1 MRVLVVDDEPLART
15 ALRNI
20 LSKRADIEEFDVVD
34 DAWQALSRLRAGPYD
49 LLLLDIHM
57 PELSGLEL
65 LERVGKQH
73 GPIPA
78 VVFVTAH
85 HEHAVEA
92 FRRRA
97 IDYVVKPF
105 SPERVHEA
113 LNAALRRSSEER
125 AARLIDTL
133 RELHFAPQRA
143 ARIAIKDRGR
153 IVLVDAAELISA
165 EAQGNY
171 VLLRQK
177 GGSYLLRETI
187 CSIVEKLKPYGF
199 IRVHRSALVNVA
211 FVETIEPGVGSECIL
226 RMKTGEEYAV
236 TRTYRE
242 NLKELAQFFIGT
254 QGFGP
259 RLAEICER
267 GQLREGSAKL
277 KGPVADLSLDK
288 HILAENVRKKSEARR
303 FSPKKVR

>member
-20 LSKRADIEEFDVVD
+20 LSNRADIEKFDVVD
-34 DAWQALSRLRAGPYD
+34 DAWQALSSLRTCSYD

-65 LERVGKQH
+65 LERVGELH

-105 SPERVHEA
+105 SPQRVHDA
-113 LNAALRRSSEER
+113 LNAAVRRSSEER
-125 AARLIDTL
+125 AARLLDAL
-133 RELHFAPQRA
+133 RELHFTPQRC

-153 IVLVDAAELISA
+153 IVLVDAAELVSA

-171 VLLRQK
+171 VLLQQK
-177 GGSYLLRETI
+177 VGSYLLRDRI

-211 FVETIEPGVGSECIL
+211 FVEAIEPGIGSECIL
-226 RMKTGEEYAV
+226 RMKTGKEYTV
-236 TRTYRE
+236 TRTYRQ
-242 NLKELAQFFIGT
+242 NLQELAQFSIGT
-254 QGFGP
+254 QGFDT
-259 RLAEICER
+259 
-267 GQLREGSAKL
+267 GQLPR
-277 KGPVADLSLDK
+277 
-288 HILAENVRKKSEARR
+288 
-303 FSPKKVR
+303 